1 MLINRR
7 TLAFAAAAA
16 GAALASHMIVNSYR
30 FRVERVQAHAPDLR
44 DPVRVA
50 FLADLHFGPFMRI
63 GSVAAWV
70 DAVGAAEPDLV
81 LLGGDLVEGTSGVD
95 TGPLLRELTRLR
107 APYGAF
113 VIWGNHDHTR
123 FPDLAT
129 FAGALERAG
138 ITVLRNRGVAVRDD
152 LYVAGI
158 DDYDVGEPDVE
169 AALRARPQNSA
180 CLLVSHNPDAL
191 FMVPEDVDLT
201 LCGHT
206 HGGQVLIPG
215 VGALVKSRGYGQ
227 LFARGWTRAPGL
239 AYVSR
244 GLGVGLV
251 PMRLNCPP
259 ELTIVEL
266 LPVGATAA
274 APGPPPP
281 EPPLG

>member
-1 MLINRR
+1 MPIDRR
-7 TLAFAAAAA
+7 KLALAAAAA
-16 GAALASHMIVNSYR
+16 GAALASRMIANAYR
-30 FRVERVQAHAPDLR
+30 FRIELVQAHAPALR
-44 DPVRVA
+44 DAVRVA
-50 FLADLHFGPFMRI
+50 FLCDLHFGPFMRT

-70 DAVGAAEPDLV
+70 DAVGAADPDLV

-95 TGPLLRELTRLR
+95 TGPLLRELSRLR
-107 APYGAF
+107 APYGVFA
-113 VIWGNHDHTR
+113 IWGNHDHTR
-123 FPDLAT
+123 FPDLAG
-129 FAGALERAG
+129 FAGDLDRAG
-138 ITVLRNRGVAVRDD
+138 IAVLRNRGVAVRDD

-158 DDYDVGEPDVE
+158 DDYDVGQPDVE
-169 AALRARPQNSA
+169 AALRGRPQDTA

-215 VGALVKSRGYGQ
+215 VGELVKSRGYAQ

-266 LPVGATAA
+266 LPLGATAA
-274 APGPPPP
+274 APEPPPP
-281 EPPLG
+281 EPPIA

>member
-1 MLINRR
+1 MPINRR
-7 TLAFAAAAA
+7 TLALAAAAA
-16 GAALASHMIVNSYR
+16 GAALAYRMISNSYR
-30 FRVERVQAHAPDLR
+30 FRVERVQAHAPALR

-50 FLADLHFGPFMRI
+50 FLSDLHFGPYMRT

-70 DAVGAAEPDLV
+70 DAVAAADPDLV
-81 LLGGDLVEGTSGVD
+81 LLGGDLVEGSSGVE
-95 TGPLLRELTRLR
+95 TGPLLRQLARLE
-107 APYGAF
+107 APYGVHA
-113 VIWGNHDHTR
+113 VWGNHDHTR
-123 FPDLAT
+123 FGDLDG
-129 FAGALERAG
+129 FAAALEGIG
-138 ITVLRNRGVAVRDD
+138 ITVLRNRGVVVRDD
-152 LYVAGI
+152 LFVAGI

-169 AALRARPQNSA
+169 AALAARPGGAA

-215 VGALVKSRGYGQ
+215 VGALVKSSGYAQ
-227 LFARGWTRAPGL
+227 LFARGWTRAPAL

-266 LPVGATAA
+266 LPAGATVS
-274 APGPPPP
+274 APEPPPP
-281 EPPLG
+281 EPPIG